1 MVSCRALVTVIF
13 PPGIIIKIK
22 PDKIWEMTYNA
33 GRVIWTPVVHLC
45 IHDLSSKV
53 DNLPCASNHYNKA
66 VRDLQDNVQG
76 GNELELDIAGGRTRY
91 WRDLKTIL
99 TRETR
104 GHAIPVILL
113 PRHLAP
119 NLPSVRSELTWGT
132 WSRHPSALACD
143 RSQRQVRC
151 DSPRLKGCRRYTLWP
166 PGGVFWVVFAGC
178 SRNLQSTDMWSLSSF

>member
-1 MVSCRALVTVIF
+1 MANSALIQLKFRSEQAGACWIHSKIRNCISFVSQCTKYCSEYGFLNVNMVSCRALVTVIF

-53 DNLPCASNHYNKA
+53 DNLPCESNHYNKA

-91 WRDLKTIL
+91 
-99 TRETR
+99 
-104 GHAIPVILL
+104 
-113 PRHLAP
+113 
-119 NLPSVRSELTWGT
+119 
-132 WSRHPSALACD
+132 
-143 RSQRQVRC
+143 
-151 DSPRLKGCRRYTLWP
+151 
-166 PGGVFWVVFAGC
+166 
-178 SRNLQSTDMWSLSSF
+178 